1 MSQQER
7 RRMARD
13 DGPGE
18 AGTPR
23 GVIEAAQAKA
33 DAGNPAAAL
42 ALLTDMRGSWST
54 VPPAYD
60 AALGRMSLLAGHHL
74 EAISH
79 LEVAKSRFKTVPA
92 ALHRL
97 LGLALLS
104 ARREQEAGCELSAAI
119 DAGLALTDLSE
130 LMVVEDYRAKA
141 GRSSPIDYR
150 YVPGLSFADLWRG
163 VQYTSIPKNACTI
176 LKAMFVMNSPLREK
190 YLESRLTIH
199 EFYAT
204 AIRDVSVE
212 VAIARNPARVVVLRD
227 PESRL
232 VSAYLNKIVR
242 PAEHNAA
249 MSDIIARVVRA
260 AQTVVGLPYD
270 RERSISF
277 AEFVRYLTTLSDA
290 ECDVHWVPQH
300 RLCGTD
306 MSIYAH
312 VGRCE
317 RLDDTMFY
325 LKTMFGME
333 PETSIRQHIHFP
345 ETHTTIYDEGCTPPR
360 PWNVLPKE
368 LRSYDNGYPPAA
380 HFFND
385 EIRAAVRER
394 YATDFALYAAA

>member
-1 MSQQER
+1 
-7 RRMARD
+7 MAAD
-13 DGPGE
+13 EGPGE

-23 GVIEAAQAKA
+23 GVLEAAQAKA
-33 DAGNPAAAL
+33 DAGDPAAAL
-42 ALLTDMRGSWST
+42 AFLTDMRGSWSA

-60 AALGRMSLLAGHHL
+60 AALGRMSLLAGHHR
-74 EAISH
+74 EAIDH
-79 LEVAKSRFKTVPA
+79 LETAKTRFKIVPSE
-92 ALHRL
+92 LHRM
-97 LGLALLS
+97 LGVALLA
-104 ARREQEAGCELSAAI
+104 ARREQEAGRELSSAI
-119 DAGLALTDLSE
+119 DAGLKVNDLSH
-130 LMVVEDYRAKA
+130 LIVVENYRANA
-141 GRSSPIDYR
+141 GLRSAIDYR

-163 VQYTSIPKNACTI
+163 VQYTAISKNACTI
-176 LKAMFVMNSPLREK
+176 LKATFVMNSPLREK

-204 AIRDVSVE
+204 AICDVSVE

-232 VSAYLNKIVR
+232 VSAYLDKIVR

-249 MSDIIARVVRA
+249 MAEIVPGVVRG
-260 AQTVVGLPYD
+260 AQALLGIPYD

-277 AEFVRYLTTLSDA
+277 AEFVRYVTTLSDA
-290 ECDVHWVPQH
+290 QCDVHWVPQH

-325 LKTMFGME
+325 LNTMFGME
-333 PETSIRQHIHFP
+333 PETSIRQHIHSP
-345 ETHTTIYDEGCTPPR
+345 DTHATPYDDGCTLPR
-360 PWNVLPKE
+360 AWNVLPGE
-368 LRSYDNGYPPAA
+368 LRGYDNGYPPAA

-385 EIRAAVRER
+385 EIRAAIRDR
-394 YATDFALYAAA
+394 YATDYTLYAAA